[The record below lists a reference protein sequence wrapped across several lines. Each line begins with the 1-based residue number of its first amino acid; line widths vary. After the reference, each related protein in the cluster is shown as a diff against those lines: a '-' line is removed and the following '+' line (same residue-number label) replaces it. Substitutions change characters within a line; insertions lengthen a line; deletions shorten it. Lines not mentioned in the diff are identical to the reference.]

1 MRGKCRTS
9 GIHAPT
15 PLWIA
20 GMATCARL
28 QGPCIRDNIRMSG
41 SLDHSEAIR
50 TAPRLCFRSYL
61 ETFNLR

>member
-20 GMATCARL
+20 GMATDARL
-28 QGPCIRDNIRMSG
+28 QGPCIRDNIRVSG
-41 SLDHSEAIR
+41 SLDHFEAIR
-50 TAPRLCFRSYL
+50 TTQRLCFRSSL
-61 ETFNLR
+61 ESFNAR